1 MSKQLLERA
10 RALDR
15 RNEKLE
21 SQAKKL
27 LNKLAKRDLREMSI
41 LNDHILAEGVE
52 NLESESG
59 RARFFEN
66 IKAQGLQCS
75 REFVDAALDA
85 RKEDAGGGE
94 TEDDYG
100 AAEGDGDEVTLLMRS
115 VMVNFIAH
123 NDGYSPSQERDEG
136 QPLCMRGSF
145 KAQDKDEHPERAR
158 CEKCLS
164 IATEITGPLEDAR
177 PSLRVGTRSLYVAEV
192 LDDICFVIETN
203 SNKKTGEK
211 YKL

>member
-1 MSKQLLERA
+1 
-10 RALDR
+10 
-15 RNEKLE
+15 
-21 SQAKKL
+21 
-27 LNKLAKRDLREMSI
+27 MSI

-59 RARFFEN
+59 RARFFDN

-94 TEDDYG
+94 TEADYG

-115 VMVNFIAH
+115 VMVNFIVQ
-123 NDGYSPSQERDEG
+123 NEGYSPNQVTDEG
-136 QPLCMRGSF
+136 QPLCMRGPLET
-145 KAQDKDEHPERAR
+145 QDKDEYSEEAR

-164 IATEITGPLEDAR
+164 IATEITGPLEEG
-177 PSLRVGTRSLYVAEV
+177 SQMCGMCKGTAFEVAEDEESGSDREESTRDQEN
-192 LDDICFVIETN
+192 LIAMNTYLN
-203 SNKKTGEK
+203 Y
-211 YKL
+211 YKCW